1 MKSTFYDFINFQY
14 SIFNSPA
21 WPEKV
26 RYMDLMAVELK
37 EEHFKKI
44 SEIVYRSS
52 GINLK
57 KGKEALVRAR
67 LAKRLRA
74 RRMHDVQEYLDYL
87 QSAEGSHE
95 QALFIDAM
103 TTNKTSFFREA
114 EHFNYL
120 RDQVLPELKS
130 RRLRFWSA
138 ACSSGEEPYTLAI
151 WLRENMPD
159 IDTRDALILA
169 TDISRRMLD
178 KARLAV
184 YPAEALQSL
193 PSSQFKRYFI
203 SLNGQQAGNYRVVES
218 IRKMVRLA
226 WLNLLEPWPMKGP
239 FNVIFCRNVMI
250 YFDRPTQQQLINRF
264 YELLEPGGYLFVGHS
279 EGLSSISHEFRY
291 MRPATYRK

>member
-1 MKSTFYDFINFQY
+1 MNLMSVQL
-14 SIFNSPA
+14 S
-21 WPEKV
+21 EK
-26 RYMDLMAVELK
+26 
-37 EEHFKKI
+37 HFSRI

-67 LAKRLRA
+67 LAKRLRV
-74 RRMHDVQEYLDYL
+74 RSIFNVQEYLDYIE
-87 QSAEGSHE
+87 SAEGSHE
-95 QALFIDAM
+95 RALFIDVM
-103 TTNKTSFFREA
+103 TTNKTSFFRET

-120 RDQVLPELKS
+120 RDQVLPQLKS
-130 RRLRFWSA
+130 PRLRFWSA

-151 WLRENMPD
+151 WLREHMSD

-169 TDISRRMLD
+169 TDISRKMLE
-178 KARLAV
+178 KAHSAV
-184 YPAEALQSL
+184 YPAETLQSL
-193 PSSQFKRYFI
+193 PSPQFMKYFTKLDG
-203 SLNGQQAGNYRVVES
+203 SQAGSYRVVEG

-226 WLNLLEPWPMKGP
+226 WLNLLDAWPMKGP

-264 YELLEPGGYLFVGHS
+264 YDLLEPGGCLFVGHS
-279 EGLSSISHEFRY
+279 EGLSSINHKFRY

>member
-1 MKSTFYDFINFQY
+1 MN
-14 SIFNSPA
+14 
-21 WPEKV
+21 
-26 RYMDLMAVELK
+26 LMAVKLK
-37 EEHFKKI
+37 EEHFRKI

-74 RRMHDVQEYLDYL
+74 RGIFNVQEYLDYIE
-87 QSAEGSHE
+87 SDEGSQE
-95 QALFIDAM
+95 QALFIDVM
-103 TTNKTSFFREA
+103 TTNKTSFFREV
-114 EHFNYL
+114 EHFYYL
-120 RDQVLPELKS
+120 RDQVLPTLKGH
-130 RRLRFWSA
+130 RLRLWSA

-151 WLRENMPD
+151 WLREHMPD
-159 IDTRDALILA
+159 IDTRDVLILA

-178 KARLAV
+178 KARQAV
-184 YPAEALQSL
+184 YPAQTLESL
-193 PSSQFKRYFI
+193 PSEQFKKYFI
-203 SLNGQQAGNYRVVES
+203 KLNSQSAESYRVVES

-250 YFDRPTQQQLINRF
+250 YFDRPTQQQLIHRF

-279 EGLSSISHEFRY
+279 EGLSSINHDFRY

>member
-1 MKSTFYDFINFQY
+1 MN
-14 SIFNSPA
+14 
-21 WPEKV
+21 
-26 RYMDLMAVELK
+26 LMALELN
-37 EEHFKKI
+37 EEHFRKI

-74 RRMHDVQEYLDYL
+74 RGIFNVQAYLDYIE
-87 QSAEGSHE
+87 SVEGSHE
-95 QALFIDAM
+95 QALFIDVM

-120 RDQVLPELKS
+120 RDQILPELKS

-151 WLRENMPD
+151 WLRENMAD
-159 IDTRDALILA
+159 IDNRDVLILA
-169 TDISRRMLD
+169 TDLSRRMLE

-193 PSSQFKRYFI
+193 PSTQFKKYF
-203 SLNGQQAGNYRVVES
+203 SELNAQQERSYRVDES
-218 IRKMVRLA
+218 IRKLVRLA

-250 YFDRPTQQQLINRF
+250 YFDRPTQQRLIQRF

-279 EGLSSISHEFRY
+279 EGLSSISHQFRY